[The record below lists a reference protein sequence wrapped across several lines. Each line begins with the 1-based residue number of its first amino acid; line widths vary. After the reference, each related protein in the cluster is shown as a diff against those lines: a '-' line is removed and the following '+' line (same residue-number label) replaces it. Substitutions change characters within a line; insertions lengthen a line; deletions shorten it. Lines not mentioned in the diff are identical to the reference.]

1 LFLTILNPADYL
13 AGFLFFIFAG
23 LKHKTM
29 KHLAVLIFALL
40 FVAHTANAQ
49 LYIDNLRV
57 LPKIQAG
64 PTFLVIS
71 GDINSRAAKEYI
83 ALWNKYWPY
92 AKLKVISSDDVAKH
106 LNEESSYITLT
117 TEFHPAYN
125 DGRRYW
131 GSAIYTKLRVW
142 TCNPRPLNS
151 MDAKYTDFWQEYF
164 YGSDVLA
171 SYTLVIGG
179 SIADFKGKGKEV
191 VFPKI
196 FIDKDNEEPAHNA
209 PIMQCASG
217 FMRNYIQ
224 QIVLGLGT
232 GSNPSKNTV
241 NKETITK
248 LTSDT
253 LYVPQI
259 FLNDELP
266 EKLFSEYPYPYK
278 VVSLFELNKKL
289 VENGP
294 AFYYIHG
301 HRPQDHM
308 CVGVANSKTGEFIY
322 INNALLW
329 SQSYKRELDVLVKKI
344 QKSNK

>member
-1 LFLTILNPADYL
+1 L
-13 AGFLFFIFAG
+13 
-23 LKHKTM
+23 HS
-29 KHLAVLIFALL
+29 H
-40 FVAHTANAQ
+40 
-49 LYIDNLRV
+49 
-57 LPKIQAG
+57 
-64 PTFLVIS
+64 
-71 GDINSRAAKEYI
+71 
-83 ALWNKYWPY
+83 
-92 AKLKVISSDDVAKH
+92 
-106 LNEESSYITLT
+106 
-117 TEFHPAYN
+117 
-125 DGRRYW
+125 
-131 GSAIYTKLRVW
+131 
-142 TCNPRPLNS
+142 
-151 MDAKYTDFWQEYF
+151 
-164 YGSDVLA
+164 
-171 SYTLVIGG
+171 
-179 SIADFKGKGKEV
+179 
-191 VFPKI
+191 
-196 FIDKDNEEPAHNA
+196 
-209 PIMQCASG
+209 
-217 FMRNYIQ
+217 
-224 QIVLGLGT
+224 
-232 GSNPSKNTV
+232 TV

-329 SQSYKRELDVLVKKI
+329 SQSYKRELDALVKKI